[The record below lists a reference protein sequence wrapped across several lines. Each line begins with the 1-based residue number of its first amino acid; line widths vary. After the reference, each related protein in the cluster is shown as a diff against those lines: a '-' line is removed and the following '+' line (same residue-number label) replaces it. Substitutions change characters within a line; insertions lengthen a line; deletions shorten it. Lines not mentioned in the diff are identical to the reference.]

1 MAATTADIG
10 YDAVLLVSFGGPEGP
25 DDVMPFLENVT
36 RGRGVPTARLEE
48 VAQHYQRRG
57 GRSPINDHSRA
68 LLAALREALVADGL
82 DLPVEWGN
90 RNWRPYLSV
99 TLRALANQGASR
111 VLAIATSAYS
121 SYSSCRQYLD
131 DIERA
136 RAEVG
141 PRAPQVDKIRPF
153 FNHPGF
159 VEALVDR
166 VRDALDDLPPEQREQ
181 AHLAFTA
188 HSIPVSMAAAC
199 DYEEQLRETSRLV
212 VERLER
218 PLPWELVWQS
228 RSGPTQVP
236 WLEPDIG
243 DHLADLAGKG
253 VDTVVIVPV
262 GFVSDH
268 MEVVH
273 DLDTE
278 ATARAGELGMQ
289 VRRAGTV
296 GTHPRFVAAL
306 AELVRE
312 RLEGA
317 TPVAM
322 GRLPGRPHVCPPDCC
337 PPPRRPGS

>member
-1 MAATTADIG
+1 MAATTSDIG

-36 RGRGVPTARLEE
+36 RGRGVPRARLEQ

-57 GRSPINDHSRA
+57 GRSPINDHNRA
-68 LLAALREALVADGL
+68 LRAALGEALAADGL

-90 RNWRPYLSV
+90 RNWHPYLSD
-99 TLRALANQGASR
+99 TLQELADRGASR

-121 SYSSCRQYLD
+121 SYSSCRQYLE

-136 RAEVG
+136 RADVG
-141 PRAPQVDKIRPF
+141 AGAPQVDKIRPF

-159 VEALVDR
+159 VEALADR
-166 VRDALDDLPPEQREQ
+166 VRDALDALPPERRDQ

-218 PLPWELVWQS
+218 SRPWELVWQS
-228 RSGPTQVP
+228 RSGPPQVP

-243 DHLADLAGKG
+243 DHLTELAGKG
-253 VDTVVIVPV
+253 VDTVVLVPV

-278 ATARAGELGMQ
+278 ATARARELGMAVQ
-289 VRRAGTV
+289 RAGTV
-296 GTHPRFVAAL
+296 GTHPRFVGAL
-306 AELVRE
+306 VELVRE
-312 RLEGA
+312 RMEGA
-317 TPVAM
+317 TPVAI
-322 GRLPGRPHVCPPDCC
+322 GRLPGRPHVCPADCC
-337 PPPRRPGS
+337 PAPRRPGS